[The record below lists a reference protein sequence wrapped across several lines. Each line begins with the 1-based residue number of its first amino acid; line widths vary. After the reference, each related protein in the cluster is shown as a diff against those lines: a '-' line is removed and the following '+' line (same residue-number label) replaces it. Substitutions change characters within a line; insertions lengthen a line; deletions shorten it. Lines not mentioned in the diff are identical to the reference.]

1 MFAVNKGRFTDRFVG
16 GLPQDELQTFIVR
29 LITGFGERV
38 QGDQI
43 SDAQLSALTSKVANF
58 AGLTSLSFKKL
69 SKLKSLVDAALE
81 SEDALDNTGN
91 PSEGVVTALKFIR
104 NANADIRVSSQD
116 STPLFYS

>member
-1 MFAVNKGRFTDRFVG
+1 MFAVNKGKFTDRFVG

-43 SDAQLSALTSKVANF
+43 SDVELSALTAKVANF

-69 SKLKSLVDAALE
+69 AKLKSLVDEALE
-81 SEDALDNTGN
+81 SEDAFDDAGN
-91 PSEGVVTALKFIR
+91 PSEGVATALKFIR
-104 NANADIRVSSQD
+104 NANSDIRVSGND
-116 STPLFYS
+116 SLR